1 MSDASVATTLML
13 DHVFSVTAEQTYS
26 YTVLGEVAGAIP
38 ADESVTINVP
48 VATMNTLLSYSSS
61 WHDAP
66 GSTGQS
72 GYQPLPA
79 VTLRLKTVV
88 GAELDALTAGL
99 TGATAGAKYAADA
112 TKMTVEGDDGSS
124 CHTLVNRFQTIAGFT
139 YHAQGDATKVETNYL
154 ASIPVE
160 AIQKFDTSALVT
172 GPISDLVGDLVAIPA
187 PGSTGTADATAE
199 PLKAAV
205 QTLFEQAVEAG
216 MVTTDDRGDDI
227 QAEATAAVGY
237 ATLGDVEAAT
247 VTGTNLPVYGVRFAE
262 GQSLGFYVR
271 FDLTKKREFKL
282 SSEVGTANGSVA
294 ARVSFGGVDFDLA
307 GEIEESTPVPVTY
320 QIVLKAKEA

>member
-13 DHVFSVTAEQTYS
+13 DHVFSVTAEQTYT

-48 VATMNTLLSYSSS
+48 LATMNTLLSYSSS
-61 WHDAP
+61 WLHAP
-66 GSTGQS
+66 GSTGES

-88 GAELDALTAGL
+88 GAQLDALTAGL
-99 TGATAGAKYAADA
+99 TGATAGAQYAADA

-124 CHTLVNRFQTIAGFT
+124 CNTLVNRFQTIAGFT
-139 YHAQGDATKVETNYL
+139 YHDQKASGVETNYL
-154 ASIPVE
+154 AAIPVE
-160 AIQKFDTSALVT
+160 AIQKFETSALVT

-216 MVTTDDRGDDI
+216 MVTADDPGADI
-227 QAEATAAVGY
+227 QAQPTAAVGY
-237 ATLGDVEAAT
+237 ATLGDVEAAS
-247 VTGTNLPVYGVRFAE
+247 VVGTALPVYGARFSA

-282 SSEVGTANGSVA
+282 SSEVGTANGAVGTH
-294 ARVSFGGVDFDLA
+294 VTFGGVNFDLD

-320 QIVLKAKEA
+320 QIVLKAS